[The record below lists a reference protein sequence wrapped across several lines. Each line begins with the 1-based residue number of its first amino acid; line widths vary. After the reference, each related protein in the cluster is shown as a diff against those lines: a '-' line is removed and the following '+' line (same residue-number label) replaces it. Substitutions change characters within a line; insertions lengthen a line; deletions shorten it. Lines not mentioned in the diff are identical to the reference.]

1 MNYVNFDNGLFPWT
15 SFLRRFQMPRLFLA
29 LHTDRD
35 PSSDLPSPRL
45 IQAEL
50 VESGHLPAELS
61 QKLAQVRDLT
71 APPAEYSKS
80 EAGEEAVPLSTQT
93 GATLLETVRA
103 LVDLVKEQTAKAAL

>member
-45 IQAEL
+45 VQAEL

-71 APPAEYSKS
+71 ALP